1 MNYFHWIAGT
11 LLVLI
16 WLSRVVDTTRGVRT
30 LTNISLPEWDRKS
43 ATPAGHPRIAI
54 IVPARN
60 EEASI
65 EQALAQLLA
74 LDYDNYEVIA
84 VNDRSTDRTGEII
97 DAVAKSCSD
106 ERPRPSPSGLSGR
119 VVEDTRPYLDSD
131 ALGQLKVIHIR
142 ELAPGWMG
150 KAHAMWT
157 AARNAA
163 NCDWLLFTDADV
175 MFRPDCLRRA
185 IAYAEAERADHVV
198 LFPRTV
204 MKRPGEKMMLA
215 FFQLMFVFGHRPW
228 KVADPKAKDH
238 IGVGAFNLVRR
249 SVYEAIG
256 TYEALRFEV
265 VDDMKLGKVI
275 KNAGFRQ
282 RNVLGNDLLEIRW
295 AMGARGVVRNLTKN
309 FFAVMSFQWWRA
321 VLFCAAAAIG
331 NVLPFLGVFL
341 AHGWTRALYA
351 IALACIFFLY
361 VGMSV
366 YSDVRPWYFLLH
378 PLGTLLFIY
387 TMLRSMLFTLWRGG
401 VEWRGTLYPLDELR
415 KGLV

>member
-1 MNYFHWIAGT
+1 MTYFHWIAGGV
-11 LLVLI
+11 LALI
-16 WLSRVVDTTRGVRT
+16 WLSRVIDTTRGVRT
-30 LTNISLPEWDRKS
+30 LTNISRPEWDRNP
-43 ATPAGHPRIAI
+43 ATPTGNPRVAI

-60 EEASI
+60 EESSI
-65 EQALAQLLA
+65 EQALQRLLA
-74 LDYDNYEVIA
+74 LEYDNYEVIA
-84 VNDRSTDRTGEII
+84 VNDRSTDRTGEIMDRI
-97 DAVAKSCSD
+97 GSCSGSPPGPPARTARA
-106 ERPRPSPSGLSGR
+106 ERNAGTNTPPR
-119 VVEDTRPYLDSD
+119 
-131 ALGQLKVIHIR
+131 LKVVHIR
-142 ELAPGWMG
+142 ELPPNWMG

-157 AARNAA
+157 AASQTDA
-163 NCDWLLFTDADV
+163 DWLLFTDADV

-185 IAYAEAERADHVV
+185 IAYADAERADHLV
-198 LFPRTV
+198 LFPRTI

-249 SVYEAIG
+249 KVYEAVG

-321 VLFCAAAAIG
+321 IGFCIAAAIL
-331 NVLPFLGVFL
+331 NIMPFAGILW
-341 AHGWTRALYA
+341 ARGWARAPYSIALSCILFLYA
-351 IALACIFFLY
+351 
-361 VGMSV
+361 GMSV
-366 YSDVRPWYFLLH
+366 YSDVRPWYFFLH
-378 PLGTLLFIY
+378 PIGTTLFIY
-387 TMLRSMLFTLWRGG
+387 TMLRSMLFTLSRGG
-401 VEWRGTLYPLDELR
+401 VEWRGTLYPLEDLR

>member
-1 MNYFHWIAGT
+1 MIYFHWIAGT
-11 LLVLI
+11 LLALI
-16 WLSRVVDTTRGVRT
+16 WLSRVVDTTLGVRT
-30 LTNISLPEWDRKS
+30 LINISQPEWDRHP
-43 ATPAGHPRIAI
+43 ATPAGNPRVAI

-65 EQALAQLLA
+65 EQALTQLLA

-84 VNDRSTDRTGEII
+84 INDRSIDQTGEII
-97 DAVAKSCSD
+97 EKVAASQKRLWSD
-106 ERPRPSPSGLSGR
+106 GRPQLALRE
-119 VVEDTRPYLDSD
+119 VEGSTPE
-131 ALGQLKVIHIR
+131 LKVVHIR
-142 ELAPGWMG
+142 ELPQGWMG
-150 KAHAMWT
+150 KAHAMYT
-157 AARNAA
+157 AAKKATDA
-163 NCDWLLFTDADV
+163 DWLLFTDADV

-198 LFPRTV
+198 LFPRTI

-249 SVYEAIG
+249 SVYEAVG
-256 TYEALRFEV
+256 TYKALRFEV
-265 VDDMKLGKVI
+265 VDDMKLGKVL

-282 RNVLGNDLLEIRW
+282 RNVLGHSELEKDLLEIRW
-295 AMGARGVVRNLTKN
+295 ARGARGVVRNLTKN

-321 VLFCAAAAIG
+321 LGFCLIAAIA
-331 NVLPFLGVFL
+331 NVLPFVGVVV
-341 AHGWTRALYA
+341 AHHWARIPCA

-361 VGMSV
+361 AGMSTF
-366 YSDVRPWYFLLH
+366 SDVRPWYFFLH
-378 PLGTLLFIY
+378 PLATLFFIY
-387 TMLRSMLFTLWRGG
+387 TMLRSMFFTLWRGG

>member
-1 MNYFHWIAGT
+1 MIYFHWIVGAV
-11 LLVLI
+11 LALI
-16 WLSRVVDTTRGVRT
+16 WLSRVVDTARGVRT
-30 LTNISLPEWDRKS
+30 LTNISQPQWDRYPV
-43 ATPAGHPRIAI
+43 TPAGNPRLAI

-65 EQALAQLLA
+65 EQALTQLLA

-84 VNDRSTDRTGEII
+84 INDRSTDRTGEIM
-97 DAVAKSCSD
+97 DKVVASSD
-106 ERPRPSPSGLSGR
+106 LVKWSDGRPRPSS
-119 VVEDTRPYLDSD
+119 
-131 ALGQLKVIHIR
+131 LKVIHIS
-142 ELAPGWMG
+142 ELPAGWMG

-157 AARNAA
+157 AAKSAPDA
-163 NCDWLLFTDADV
+163 DWLLFTNADV

-185 IAYAEAERADHVV
+185 IAYAEAEPADHVV

-215 FFQLMFVFGHRPW
+215 FFQLLFVFGHRPW

-249 SVYEAIG
+249 RVYQAIG

-275 KNAGFRQ
+275 KNASFRQ
-282 RNVLGNDLLEIRW
+282 RNVLGSDLLELRW

-321 VLFCAAAAIG
+321 FGFCVAAAIL
-331 NVLPFLGVFL
+331 NILPFLGVLL
-341 AHGWTRALYA
+341 AHGTARIPYA
-351 IALACIFFLY
+351 IALASIFFLY
-361 VGMSV
+361 VGMSA
-366 YSDVRPWYFLLH
+366 YSDVRPWYFFLH
-378 PLGTLLFIY
+378 PVGTLLFIY
-387 TMLRSMLFTLWRGG
+387 TMLRSMFFTWWQGG

>member
-1 MNYFHWIAGT
+1 MTYFHWIAGV
-11 LLVLI
+11 LLALI
-16 WLSRVVDTTRGVRT
+16 WLSRVLDTALGVRT
-30 LTNISLPEWDRKS
+30 LINISQPEWDRHP
-43 ATPAGHPRIAI
+43 ATAAGNPRVAI

-65 EQALAQLLA
+65 EQALTQLLA

-84 VNDRSTDRTGEII
+84 INDRSTDQTGEIMDRI
-97 DAVAKSCSD
+97 AASFQTQSRGDG
-106 ERPRPSPSGLSGR
+106 RPRPSGGL
-119 VVEDTRPYLDSD
+119 
-131 ALGQLKVIHIR
+131 KIFHIR
-142 ELAPGWMG
+142 ELPPGWMG
-150 KAHAMWT
+150 KAHAMYT
-157 AARNAA
+157 AGKIAA
-163 NCDWLLFTDADV
+163 DADWLLFTDADV
-175 MFRPDCLRRA
+175 MFRPDCIRRA
-185 IAYAEAERADHVV
+185 IAFAEQERADHVV
-198 LFPRTV
+198 LFPHMV
-204 MKRPGEKMMLA
+204 MKHPGEKMMLA

-249 SVYEAIG
+249 TVYEAVG
-256 TYEALRFEV
+256 TYQALRFEV
-265 VDDMKLGKVI
+265 LDDMKLGKVI

-282 RNVLGNDLLEIRW
+282 RNVLGASEGGSDVRKRDLLEIRW

-321 VLFCAAAAIG
+321 LGFCVLAAIG
-331 NVLPFLGVFL
+331 NVLPFLGVLL
-341 AHGWTRALYA
+341 AHGSARIPYA

-361 VGMSV
+361 AGMSV
-366 YSDVRPWYFLLH
+366 FSDVRPWYFFLH

-387 TMLRSMLFTLWRGG
+387 TMLRSMIFTLWRGG

>member
-1 MNYFHWIAGT
+1 MNYFHWITGS
-11 LLVLI
+11 LLALI
-16 WLSRVVDTTRGVRT
+16 WLSRVVDTTLGVRT
-30 LTNISLPEWDRKS
+30 LTDISRPEWDRNPV
-43 ATPAGHPRIAI
+43 TPAGNPRVAI

-65 EQALAQLLA
+65 EQALTQLLA

-84 VNDRSTDRTGEII
+84 INDRSTDRTGELM
-97 DAVAKSCSD
+97 DAVGSCSD
-106 ERPRPSPSGLSGR
+106 GRPRPSARAG
-119 VVEDTRPYLDSD
+119 VDARPYTDPQ
-131 ALGQLKVIHIR
+131 AELKVVHVR
-142 ELAPGWMG
+142 ELPSGWMG

-157 AARNAA
+157 AARKAD
-163 NCDWLLFTDADV
+163 CDWLLFTDADV

-198 LFPRTV
+198 LFPRTI

-228 KVADPKAKDH
+228 KVADTKAKDH

-249 SVYEAIG
+249 KVYEAVG

-282 RNVLGNDLLEIRW
+282 RNVLGNDLLESRW
-295 AMGARGVVRNLTKN
+295 AMGARGVVHNLTKN
-309 FFAVMSFQWWRA
+309 FFAVMSFQWCRGIGFCVA
-321 VLFCAAAAIG
+321 AGILNVIPFAGVLW
-331 NVLPFLGVFL
+331 
-341 AHGWTRALYA
+341 AHGWARITYA
-351 IALACIFFLY
+351 TALASIFFLY
-361 VGMSV
+361 AGMSV
-366 YSDVRPWYFLLH
+366 YSDVRPRYFLLH
-378 PLGTLLFIY
+378 PISTVLFIY
-387 TMLRSMLFTLWRGG
+387 TMLRSMFFTLWRGG
-401 VEWRGTLYPLDELR
+401 VEWRGTLYPLEELR

>member
-1 MNYFHWIAGT
+1 
-11 LLVLI
+11 V
-16 WLSRVVDTTRGVRT
+16 
-30 LTNISLPEWDRKS
+30 
-43 ATPAGHPRIAI
+43 TPAGNPRLAI

-60 EEASI
+60 EEGSI
-65 EQALAQLLA
+65 EQALTQLLA

-84 VNDRSTDRTGEII
+84 INDRSTDRTGEIM
-97 DAVAKSCSD
+97 DAVASSCNQKTWSD
-106 ERPRPSPSGLSGR
+106 GPPRPSH
-119 VVEDTRPYLDSD
+119 
-131 ALGQLKVIHIR
+131 QLKVIHIR
-142 ELAPGWMG
+142 DLPAGWMG

-157 AARNAA
+157 AAKSATDA
-163 NCDWLLFTDADV
+163 DWLLFTDADV

-215 FFQLMFVFGHRPW
+215 FFQLLFVFGHRPW

-249 SVYEAIG
+249 TAYEAVG

-282 RNVLGNDLLEIRW
+282 RNVLGSDLLELRW
-295 AMGARGVVRNLTKN
+295 AKGARGVVRNLTKN
-309 FFAVMSFQWWRA
+309 FFAVMSFQRWRA
-321 VLFCAAAAIG
+321 WGFCVAAAIL
-331 NVLPFLGVFL
+331 NILPFLGVVL
-341 AHGWTRALYA
+341 AHGAARIPYA
-351 IALACIFFLY
+351 IALASIFFLY
-361 VGMSV
+361 VGMSA
-366 YSDVRPWYFLLH
+366 YSDVRPWYFFLH

-387 TMLRSMLFTLWRGG
+387 TMLRSMFFTLRQGG

>member
-1 MNYFHWIAGT
+1 MNYFHWITGI
-11 LLVLI
+11 LLALI
-16 WLSRVVDTTRGVRT
+16 WLSRVVDATRGVRT
-30 LTNISLPEWDRKS
+30 LTNISRPEWDRNPVS
-43 ATPAGHPRIAI
+43 PAGNPRVAI

-65 EQALAQLLA
+65 EQALTQLLV
-74 LDYDNYEVIA
+74 LDYDSYEVIA
-84 VNDRSTDRTGEII
+84 INDRSTDRTGGIMDDQAASSE
-97 DAVAKSCSD
+97 KMTWSD
-106 ERPRPSPSGLSGR
+106 GRPRPSCR
-119 VVEDTRPYLDSD
+119 
-131 ALGQLKVIHIR
+131 QLKIVHIR
-142 ELAPGWMG
+142 ELPAGWMG

-157 AARNAA
+157 AARNAPD
-163 NCDWLLFTDADV
+163 CEWLLFTDADV

-249 SVYEAIG
+249 SVYEAVG

-282 RNVLGNDLLEIRW
+282 RNVLGRDVLGRDLLRKDLLEIRW

-341 AHGWTRALYA
+341 AHGAARIPYA

-366 YSDVRPWYFLLH
+366 YSDVRPRYFLLH
-378 PLGTLLFIY
+378 PLGTVFFIY